1 LAKYRWQSTHDR
13 LYANRDF
20 KRFHVKDREKCTYC
34 SEEKPTID
42 HMFKNCTRDDN
53 LFAKIYVQFKQS
65 KLTTFEKLES
75 IPGNNETYMEAGKY
89 TPTVYVPE

>member
-1 LAKYRWQSTHDR
+1 
-13 LYANRDF
+13 
-20 KRFHVKDREKCTYC
+20 
-34 SEEKPTID
+34 
-42 HMFKNCTRDDN
+42 MFKNCTRDDN